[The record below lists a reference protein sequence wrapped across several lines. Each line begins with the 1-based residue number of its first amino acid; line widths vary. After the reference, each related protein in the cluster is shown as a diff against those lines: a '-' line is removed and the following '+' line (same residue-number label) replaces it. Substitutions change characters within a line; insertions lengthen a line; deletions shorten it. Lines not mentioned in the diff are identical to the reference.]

1 MFGGFSG
8 MNQLVIRDAVPED
21 MEVILTVERD
31 AYRDPW
37 GEESFR
43 LLMGIPKGLAVV
55 AAFRF
60 PVAYAFGRVTMDE
73 GELLNLAV
81 ARQFRKRN
89 VGRLVLHEFL
99 LRCWHYSAEKVFLE
113 VRVGNSG
120 AVQLYRSAG
129 FSIVGRRKQYYQD
142 GEDAFIMR
150 LPRPSDVT
158 RTLP

>member
-8 MNQLVIRDAVPED
+8 MNQLSIRDAVPDD
-21 MEVILTVERD
+21 METILTVERD

-43 LLMGIPKGLAVV
+43 ILMTIPKGIALV

-60 PVAYAFGRVTMDE
+60 PVAYAFGRVTVDE

-81 ARQFRKRN
+81 ARQYRKRN
-89 VGRLVLHEFL
+89 VGRMLLNGFL
-99 LRCWHYSAEKVFLE
+99 QRCWQYGAAKVFLE

-129 FSIVGRRKQYYQD
+129 FSIVGRRKEYYQD
-142 GEDAFIMR
+142 GEDAFIMQ
-150 LPRPSDVT
+150 LPKPSDLT
-158 RTLP
+158 RV